1 MTARVVSTLEEVPGD
16 RHVVT
21 IGNFDGVHRGH
32 QYLLRRVAE
41 RARAD
46 GVQSLVITFDPLP
59 VEVLRPERAPKRLS
73 TTAERLE
80 LISAQGIDTIVVLTF
95 DREFSRQVPAEFIE
109 RLVAA
114 TKPVEIVVGQDFAFG
129 RDRAGNAALL
139 REVGPRYGF
148 TVPELDQIDLGG
160 DVISSTRIR
169 RLIAEGDV
177 SEAAQLLGRPYHL
190 AGIVE
195 HGANRGHELGYPTA
209 NLAPPEHLVIPAD
222 GIYAAGVSI
231 DNRPKILPA
240 MVYIGSRPTYG
251 EVERV
256 IEVNILDYDGDLYG
270 HHLDVF
276 FASRV
281 REDQRFESVDAMV
294 DQIALDEIEAR
305 KVLAGLPAGWPF
317 DAAVA
322 VTATGKGVEQR
333 DR

>member
-1 MTARVVSTLEEVPGD
+1 MTARVVSTLDEVPGN

-21 IGNFDGVHRGH
+21 IGNFDGVHLGH
-32 QYLLRRVAE
+32 RYLLRRVAE

-59 VEVLRPERAPKRLS
+59 VEVLRPERAPRRLS
-73 TTAERLE
+73 TTAKRLE

-95 DREFSRQVPAEFIE
+95 DRAFSRQVPMEFVE

-114 TKPVEIVVGQDFAFG
+114 TKPVEIVVGPDFAFG

-148 TVPELDQIDLGG
+148 TVPTLDQIDLDGN
-160 DVISSTRIR
+160 VISSTRIR

-177 SEAAQLLGRPYHL
+177 AGAAILLGRPYHL

-195 HGANRGHELGYPTA
+195 HGAKRGHDLGYPTA
-209 NLAPPEHLVIPAD
+209 NLALPEHLAIPAD

-231 DNRPKILPA
+231 DESPETLPA

-251 EVERV
+251 EVARV

-276 FASRV
+276 FAGRV
-281 REDQRFESVDAMV
+281 RGDERFESVDALV
-294 DQIALDEIEAR
+294 DQIALDEVETR
-305 KVLAGLPAGWPF
+305 RMLAGLPMRWPF
-317 DAAVA
+317 DSVSVA
-322 VTATGKGVEQR
+322 IETGKGVEKR

>member
-1 MTARVVSTLEEVPGD
+1 MTTRVITTLDEVPGA

-59 VEVLRPERAPKRLS
+59 VEVLRPERAPKRLC
-73 TTAERLE
+73 TTTERLE
-80 LISAQGIDTIVVLTF
+80 LISAQGIDTIVALPF
-95 DREFSRQVPAEFIE
+95 DRAFSRQVPSEFVD
-109 RLVAA
+109 RLVVA
-114 TKPVEIVVGQDFAFG
+114 TKPVEVVVGPDFAFG

-139 REVGPRYGF
+139 RELGPYYGF
-148 TVPELDQIDLGG
+148 TVPALDQLDLGG
-160 DVISSTRIR
+160 NVISSTRIR

-177 SEAAQLLGRPYHL
+177 AEAEHLLGRPYHL
-190 AGIVE
+190 AGTVE
-195 HGANRGHELGYPTA
+195 HGANRGHEIGYPTA

-231 DNRPKILPA
+231 DDSPEILPA

-251 EVERV
+251 EVARV

-270 HHLDVF
+270 HYLDVF

-294 DQIALDEIEAR
+294 DQIALDEVETR
-305 KVLAGLPAGWPF
+305 RVLAGLPARWPF
-317 DAAVA
+317 DAASA
-322 VTATGKGVEQR
+322 AIETGKGVEKR

>member
-1 MTARVVSTLEEVPGD
+1 MTARVINRLDEVPGG

-46 GVQSLVITFDPLP
+46 GVQSLAITFEPLP

-73 TTAERLE
+73 TTDERLA
-80 LISAQGIDTIVVLTF
+80 LIADQGIDTIAVLPF
-95 DREFSRQVPAEFIE
+95 DRAFSRQEPGEFVE

-114 TKPVEIVVGQDFAFG
+114 ARPVEIVVGPDFAFG

-139 REVGPRYGF
+139 RELGPRYGF
-148 TVPELDQIDLGG
+148 TVPSLEQIDLGG

-169 RLIAEGDV
+169 RLTADGDV
-177 SEAAQLLGRPYHL
+177 AEAAALLGRSYHL
-190 AGIVE
+190 AGIVQ
-195 HGANRGHELGYPTA
+195 HGAHRGHELGYPTA
-209 NLAPPEHLVIPAD
+209 NLALPEHLVIPAD

-231 DNRPKILPA
+231 DGGPEILPA

-256 IEVNILDYDGDLYG
+256 IEVNILDFDGELYG
-270 HHLDVF
+270 HRLDVY
-276 FASRV
+276 FAGRV
-281 REDQRFESVDAMV
+281 RGDQRFASVDAMV
-294 DQIALDEIEAR
+294 ERIARDEVETR
-305 KVLAGLPAGWPF
+305 NLLAGLPARWPY
-317 DAAVA
+317 AASPETETGNGGEVA
-322 VTATGKGVEQR
+322 
-333 DR
+333 